1 MSQRVR
7 DRQRITDRKRQIER
21 EKENNIQTNRERK
34 RQTLIG
40 R

>member
-7 DRQRITDRKRQIER
+7 DRQRITDRERQIER